1 LSLRTGVEYVAAVY
15 LIAWLVILGYVF
27 LIGRKLGRLERE
39 VEQLEHGGA
48 EAPVAERPTA
58 DVETT

>member
-1 LSLRTGVEYVAAVY
+1 VSLRTGVEYVAAVY

-39 VEQLEHGGA
+39 VEQLERDTA
-48 EAPVAERPTA
+48 ETPAPERRTA
-58 DVETT
+58 DVETS